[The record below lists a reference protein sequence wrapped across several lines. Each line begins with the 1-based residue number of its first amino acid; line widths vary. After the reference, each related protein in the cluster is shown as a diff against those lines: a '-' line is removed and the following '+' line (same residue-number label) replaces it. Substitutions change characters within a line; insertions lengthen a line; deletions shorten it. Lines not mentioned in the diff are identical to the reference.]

1 MRPSFI
7 HTAARTGKWLL
18 SSLTLSMAAV
28 IPAVA
33 QTTGPAATGA
43 SAATQS
49 WPNKP
54 IRLVVGFAAG
64 GVTEIMGRAL
74 AQRLAA
80 QLNSPVYV
88 DVRTGADSL
97 LASQNVARSEPDGYT
112 VYFASAAHAVNQHM
126 FKKAGFDAVSD
137 FSVISMYCDIPNV
150 IAVNASLPVKNLQE
164 FIAYAKARKG
174 QLNYATSASGTFL
187 ATELLLRST
196 GIDLQRVP
204 YKGAAPGMLALLAND
219 VQLIVTGIGTVAPYL
234 DTNKIRV
241 LAIASEKRSVLA
253 PNVPTAIESGVP
265 NHTTSTWYALL
276 GPPKMPRELINR
288 LNAETRKA
296 LADPEFINSLTKLGA
311 VPMATSPAEAEA
323 FIRNEVEK
331 WRKVIVATNSQI
343 TD

>member
-1 MRPSFI
+1 MTCSLAHRL
-7 HTAARTGKWLL
+7 TQLGKVLL
-18 SSLTLSMAAV
+18 SGLALSMAA
-28 IPAVA
+28 AM
-33 QTTGPAATGA
+33 PAAAQSAA
-43 SAATQS
+43 SAPA

-74 AQRLAA
+74 AQRLSA
-80 QLNSPVYV
+80 QLNNPVYV

-112 VYFASAAHAVNQHM
+112 LYFASAAHAVNQHM
-126 FKKAGFDAVSD
+126 FKKSGIDAVAD
-137 FSVISMYCDIPNV
+137 FSIISMYCDIPNV
-150 IAVNASLPVKNLQE
+150 IAVNSSLPVKNLQE

-174 QLNYATSASGTFL
+174 QMNYSTSASGTFL
-187 ATELLLRST
+187 ATELFLRST

-204 YKGAAPGMLALLAND
+204 YKGAAPGMMALLAND
-219 VQLIVTGIGTVAPYL
+219 VQLIVTGIGTVTPYL

-241 LAIASEKRSVLA
+241 LAIASENRSVLA

-265 NHTTSTWYALL
+265 NHTTSTWYALI
-276 GPPKMPRELINR
+276 GPPKMPRELVTR

-296 LADPEFINSLTKLGA
+296 LADPEFVNSLIKLGA
-311 VPMATSPAEAEA
+311 VPQPTTPAEAEA
-323 FIRNEVEK
+323 FIRSEVEK

-343 TD
+343 SD

>member
-1 MRPSFI
+1 MTCPLAHRL
-7 HTAARTGKWLL
+7 TQLGKVLL
-18 SSLTLSMAAV
+18 SGLALSMAA
-28 IPAVA
+28 AM
-33 QTTGPAATGA
+33 PAAAQSAA
-43 SAATQS
+43 SAPA

-74 AQRLAA
+74 AQRLSA
-80 QLNSPVYV
+80 QLNNPVYV

-112 VYFASAAHAVNQHM
+112 LYFASAAHAVNQHM
-126 FKKAGFDAVSD
+126 FKKSGIDAVAD
-137 FSVISMYCDIPNV
+137 FSIISMYCDIPNV
-150 IAVNASLPVKNLQE
+150 IAVNSSLPVKNLQE

-174 QLNYATSASGTFL
+174 QMNYSTSASGTFL
-187 ATELLLRST
+187 ATELFLRST

-219 VQLIVTGIGTVAPYL
+219 VQLIVTGIGTVTPYL

-241 LAIASEKRSVLA
+241 LAIASENRSVLA

-265 NHTTSTWYALL
+265 NHTTSTWYALI
-276 GPPKMPRELINR
+276 GPPKMPRELVTR

-296 LADPEFINSLTKLGA
+296 LADPEFVNSLIKLGA
-311 VPMATSPAEAEA
+311 VPQPTTPAEAEA
-323 FIRNEVEK
+323 FIRSEVEK

-343 TD
+343 SD

>member
-1 MRPSFI
+1 MTCSLAHRL
-7 HTAARTGKWLL
+7 TQLGKVLL
-18 SSLTLSMAAV
+18 SGLALSMAA
-28 IPAVA
+28 AM
-33 QTTGPAATGA
+33 PAAAQSAA
-43 SAATQS
+43 SAPA

-74 AQRLAA
+74 AQRLSA
-80 QLNSPVYV
+80 QLNNPVYV

-112 VYFASAAHAVNQHM
+112 LYFASAAHAVNQHM
-126 FKKAGFDAVSD
+126 FKKSGIDAVAD
-137 FSVISMYCDIPNV
+137 FSIISMYCDIPNV
-150 IAVNASLPVKNLQE
+150 IAVNSSLPVKNLQE

-174 QLNYATSASGTFL
+174 QMNYSTSASGTFL
-187 ATELLLRST
+187 ATELFLRST

-204 YKGAAPGMLALLAND
+204 YKGAAPGMMALLAND
-219 VQLIVTGIGTVAPYL
+219 VQLIVTGIGTVTPYL

-241 LAIASEKRSVLA
+241 LAIASENRSVLA

-265 NHTTSTWYALL
+265 NHTTSTWYALI
-276 GPPKMPRELINR
+276 GPPKMPRELVTR

-296 LADPEFINSLTKLGA
+296 LADPEFVNSLIKLGA
-311 VPMATSPAEAEA
+311 VPQPTTPAEAEA

-343 TD
+343 ND

>member
-1 MRPSFI
+1 MTCPLAHRL
-7 HTAARTGKWLL
+7 TQLGKVLL
-18 SSLTLSMAAV
+18 SGLALSMAA
-28 IPAVA
+28 AM
-33 QTTGPAATGA
+33 PAAAQSAA
-43 SAATQS
+43 SAPA

-74 AQRLAA
+74 AQRLST
-80 QLNSPVYV
+80 QLNNPVYV

-112 VYFASAAHAVNQHM
+112 LYFASAAHAVNQHM
-126 FKKAGFDAVSD
+126 FKKSGIDAVAD
-137 FSVISMYCDIPNV
+137 FSIISMYCDIPNV
-150 IAVNASLPVKNLQE
+150 IAVNSSLPVKNLQE

-174 QLNYATSASGTFL
+174 QMNYSTSASGTFL
-187 ATELLLRST
+187 ATELFLRST
-196 GIDLQRVP
+196 GIDLQRIP

-219 VQLIVTGIGTVAPYL
+219 VQLIVTGIGTVTPYL
-234 DTNKIRV
+234 ESNKIRV
-241 LAIASEKRSVLA
+241 LAIASEQRSVLA

-265 NHTTSTWYALL
+265 NHTTSTWYALI
-276 GPPKMPRELINR
+276 GPPKMPRELVTR

-296 LADPEFINSLTKLGA
+296 LADPEFVNSLIKLGA
-311 VPMATSPAEAEA
+311 VPQPTTPAEAEA

-343 TD
+343 ND

>member
-1 MRPSFI
+1 MTCSLAHRL
-7 HTAARTGKWLL
+7 TQLGKVLL
-18 SSLTLSMAAV
+18 SGLALSMAA
-28 IPAVA
+28 AM
-33 QTTGPAATGA
+33 PAAAQSAA
-43 SAATQS
+43 SAPA

-74 AQRLAA
+74 AQRLSA
-80 QLNSPVYV
+80 QLNNPVYV

-112 VYFASAAHAVNQHM
+112 LYFALAAHAVNQHM
-126 FKKAGFDAVSD
+126 FKKSGIDAVAD
-137 FSVISMYCDIPNV
+137 FSIISMYCDIPNV
-150 IAVNASLPVKNLQE
+150 IAVNSSLPVKNLQE

-174 QLNYATSASGTFL
+174 QMNYSTSASGTFL
-187 ATELLLRST
+187 ATELFLRST

-204 YKGAAPGMLALLAND
+204 YKGAAPGMMALLAND
-219 VQLIVTGIGTVAPYL
+219 VQLIVTGIGTVTPYL

-241 LAIASEKRSVLA
+241 LAIASENRSVLA

-265 NHTTSTWYALL
+265 NHTTSTWYALI
-276 GPPKMPRELINR
+276 GPPKMPRELVTR

-296 LADPEFINSLTKLGA
+296 LADPEFVNSLIKLGA
-311 VPMATSPAEAEA
+311 VPQPTTPAEAEA
-323 FIRNEVEK
+323 FIRSEVEK

-343 TD
+343 SD

>member
-1 MRPSFI
+1 MRPSFPQ
-7 HTAARTGKWLL
+7 RLWQSGKLLL
-18 SSLTLSMAAV
+18 SGMALSVAATL
-28 IPAVA
+28 
-33 QTTGPAATGA
+33 PAAA
-43 SAATQS
+43 QSSPQS

-74 AQRLAA
+74 AQRLST
-80 QLNSPVYV
+80 QLNNPVFV

-97 LASQNVARSEPDGYT
+97 LASQNVMRSEPDGYT

-137 FSVISMYCDIPNV
+137 FSMISMYCDIPNV
-150 IAVNASLPVKNLQE
+150 VAVNATLPVNTLQE

-204 YKGAAPGMLALLAND
+204 YKGAAPGMMALLAND
-219 VQLIVTGIGTVAPYL
+219 VQLIVTGIGTVTPYL
-234 DTNKIRV
+234 DSNKLKV
-241 LAIASEKRSVLA
+241 LAVASEKRSPLA

-265 NHTTSTWYALL
+265 NHTTSTWYAVL
-276 GPPKMPRELINR
+276 GPPKMPREIVNR
-288 LNAETRKA
+288 LNAEIRKA
-296 LADPEFINSLTKLGA
+296 LSDPEFVNGLTKLGA
-311 VPMATSPAEAEA
+311 VPMASTPAETEA
-323 FIRNEVEK
+323 YIRSEVEK
-331 WRKVIVATNSQI
+331 WRRVIVATNSQI
-343 TD
+343 GD